1 MGMTANQLALVRYV
15 AENNLDKAKTAALAC
30 CVEDTTQKNH
40 WAVTKYES
48 LLRSGGM
55 NMIELPP
62 NISSFATMEDLSN
75 TYLENRY
82 YLTEEEKEL
91 FDLIRNMND
100 VSLQLMEKQIPYLN
114 ATLLYGESGVGKT
127 AFSRYVAYK
136 LGMPYMYVN
145 FSKMLD
151 SYLGGTAKNL
161 TALFNFINQK
171 QCVVMLDEIDSLA
184 VNRKYSDGSAS
195 AEVSRS
201 TTCLLQ
207 LLDAVTNDH
216 VIIAATNLIE
226 DVDSAV
232 KRRFTEKHELHR
244 LSSEDN
250 EKFIVQYLD
259 DAEFIYDLVS
269 VKRYAAEHHSQA
281 EIMTHMT
288 RCIAESIIA
297 KRDIETFSFFFSEST
312 IIN

>member
-1 MGMTANQLALVRYV
+1 MGMTRNQLALVRYV
-15 AENNLDKAKTAALAC
+15 AENNIQKVKDAALCFCA
-30 CVEDTTQKNH
+30 EDTTQKNH
-40 WAVTKYES
+40 YAVTKYQS

-55 NMIELPP
+55 NLMELPA
-62 NISSFATMEDLSN
+62 NVSSFATMEDLTN
-75 TYLENRY
+75 TYLESRY
-82 YLTEEEKEL
+82 YLTNEEKEL
-91 FDLIRNMND
+91 FELIKNMND

-136 LGMPYMYVN
+136 LEMPYLYVN
-145 FSKMLD
+145 FSRMLD

-161 TALFNFINQK
+161 TNLFNFINQH

-184 VNRKYSDGSAS
+184 VKREYGGGGAS

-216 VIIAATNLIE
+216 VIIAATNLID
-226 DVDSAV
+226 DVDTAV

-250 EKFIVQYLD
+250 ERFIRQYLD
-259 DAEFIYDLVS
+259 DAGFSYDLDS
-269 VKRYAAEHHSQA
+269 IRKYATENHSQA
-281 EIMTHMT
+281 EIMTHVT
-288 RCIAESIIA
+288 RSIA
-297 KRDIETFSFFFSEST
+297 ST
-312 IIN
+312 LINKDELVML

>member
-1 MGMTANQLALVRYV
+1 MGMTRNQLALVRYV
-15 AENNLDKAKTAALAC
+15 AENNIQKAKDAALC
-30 CVEDTTQKNH
+30 CCAEDTTQKNH
-40 WAVTKYES
+40 YAVTKCQS
-48 LLRSGGM
+48 LLQSGGM
-55 NMIELPP
+55 NLMELPA
-62 NISSFATMEDLSN
+62 NVSSFATMEDLTN
-75 TYLENRY
+75 TYLESRY
-82 YLTEEEKEL
+82 YLTNEEKEL
-91 FDLIRNMND
+91 FELIKNMND

-136 LGMPYMYVN
+136 LEMPYLYVN
-145 FSKMLD
+145 FSRMLD

-161 TALFNFINQK
+161 TNLFNFINQH

-184 VNRKYSDGSAS
+184 VKREYGGGGAS

-216 VIIAATNLIE
+216 VIIAATNLID
-226 DVDSAV
+226 DVDTAV

-250 EKFIVQYLD
+250 ERFIRQYLD
-259 DAEFIYDLVS
+259 DAGFSYDLDS
-269 VKRYAAEHHSQA
+269 IRKYATENHSQA
-281 EIMTHMT
+281 EIMTHVT
-288 RCIAESIIA
+288 RSIA
-297 KRDIETFSFFFSEST
+297 ST
-312 IIN
+312 LINKDELVML

>member
-1 MGMTANQLALVRYV
+1 MGMTRNQLALVRYV
-15 AENNLDKAKTAALAC
+15 AENNTQKAKDAALC
-30 CVEDTTQKNH
+30 CCAEDTTQKNH
-40 WAVTKYES
+40 YAVTKYQS
-48 LLRSGGM
+48 LLQSGGM
-55 NMIELPP
+55 NLMELPA
-62 NISSFATMEDLSN
+62 NVSSFATMEDLTN

-82 YLTEEEKEL
+82 YLTNEEKEL
-91 FDLIRNMND
+91 FELIKNMND

-136 LGMPYMYVN
+136 LGMPYLYVN
-145 FSKMLD
+145 FSRMLD

-161 TALFNFINQK
+161 TNLFNFINQH

-184 VNRKYSDGSAS
+184 VKREYGGGGAS

-216 VIIAATNLIE
+216 VIIAATNLID
-226 DVDSAV
+226 DVDTAV

-244 LSSEDN
+244 LSSENN
-250 EKFIVQYLD
+250 ERFIRQYLD
-259 DAEFIYDLVS
+259 DAGFSYDLDS
-269 VKRYAAEHHSQA
+269 VRKYAAENHSQA
-281 EIMTHMT
+281 EIMTHVT
-288 RCIAESIIA
+288 RSA
-297 KRDIETFSFFFSEST
+297 ST
-312 IIN
+312 LINKGELVML

>member
-1 MGMTANQLALVRYV
+1 MGMTRNQLALVRYV
-15 AENNLDKAKTAALAC
+15 AENNTQKAKDAALC
-30 CVEDTTQKNH
+30 CCAEDTTQKNH
-40 WAVTKYES
+40 YAVTKYQS
-48 LLRSGGM
+48 LLQSGGM
-55 NMIELPP
+55 NLMELPT
-62 NISSFATMEDLSN
+62 NVSSFATMEDLTN

-82 YLTEEEKEL
+82 YLTNEEKEL
-91 FDLIRNMND
+91 FELIKNMND

-136 LGMPYMYVN
+136 LGMPYLYVN
-145 FSKMLD
+145 FSRMLD

-161 TALFNFINQK
+161 TNLFNFINQH

-184 VNRKYSDGSAS
+184 VKREYGGGGAS

-216 VIIAATNLIE
+216 VIIAATNLID
-226 DVDSAV
+226 DVDTAV

-244 LSSEDN
+244 LSSENN
-250 EKFIVQYLD
+250 ERFIRQYLD
-259 DAEFIYDLVS
+259 DAGFSYDLDS
-269 VKRYAAEHHSQA
+269 VRKYAAENHSQA
-281 EIMTHMT
+281 EIMTHVT
-288 RCIAESIIA
+288 RSIA
-297 KRDIETFSFFFSEST
+297 ST
-312 IIN
+312 LINKGELVML

>member
-1 MGMTANQLALVRYV
+1 MGMTRNQLALVRYV
-15 AENNLDKAKTAALAC
+15 AENNMQKAKDAALC
-30 CVEDTTQKNH
+30 CCAEDTTQKNH
-40 WAVTKYES
+40 WAVVKYQS
-48 LLRSGGM
+48 LLRSGGLNLM
-55 NMIELPP
+55 ELPA
-62 NISSFATMEDLSN
+62 NVSNFATMEDLTN
-75 TYLENRY
+75 TYQENRY
-82 YLTEEEKEL
+82 YLTSEEKEL
-91 FDLIRNMND
+91 FELIKNMND

-136 LGMPYMYVN
+136 LGLPYLYVN
-145 FSKMLD
+145 FSRMLD

-161 TALFNFINQK
+161 TNLFNFINQQ

-184 VNRKYSDGSAS
+184 VKREYGGGGAS

-216 VIIAATNLIE
+216 VIIAATNLID

-250 EKFIVQYLD
+250 ERFIRQYLD
-259 DAEFIYDLVS
+259 DTGFSYDLNS
-269 VKRYAAEHHSQA
+269 VKKYATENHSQA
-281 EIMTHMT
+281 EIMTHIT
-288 RCIAESIIA
+288 RSIAS
-297 KRDIETFSFFFSEST
+297 SL
-312 IIN
+312 INKAEFVVL

>member
-1 MGMTANQLALVRYV
+1 MGMTRNQLALVRYV
-15 AENNLDKAKTAALAC
+15 AENNTQKAKDAALC
-30 CVEDTTQKNH
+30 CCAEDTTQKNH
-40 WAVTKYES
+40 YAVTKYQS
-48 LLRSGGM
+48 LLQSGGM
-55 NMIELPP
+55 NLMELPA
-62 NISSFATMEDLSN
+62 NVSSFATMEDLTN

-82 YLTEEEKEL
+82 YLTNEEKEL
-91 FDLIRNMND
+91 FELIKNMND

-136 LGMPYMYVN
+136 LGMPYLYVN
-145 FSKMLD
+145 FSRMLD

-161 TALFNFINQK
+161 TNLFNFINQH

-184 VNRKYSDGSAS
+184 AKREYGGGGAS

-216 VIIAATNLIE
+216 VIIAATNLID
-226 DVDSAV
+226 DVDTAV

-244 LSSEDN
+244 LSSENN
-250 EKFIVQYLD
+250 ERFIRQHLD
-259 DAEFIYDLVS
+259 DAGFSYDLDS
-269 VKRYAAEHHSQA
+269 VRKYAAENHSQA
-281 EIMTHMT
+281 EIMTHVT
-288 RCIAESIIA
+288 RSIA
-297 KRDIETFSFFFSEST
+297 ST
-312 IIN
+312 LINKGELVML

>member
-1 MGMTANQLALVRYV
+1 MGMTSNQLALVRYV
-15 AENNLDKAKTAALAC
+15 AENNIQKAKDAALC
-30 CVEDTTQKNH
+30 CCAEDTTQKNH
-40 WAVTKYES
+40 YAVTKYQR

-55 NMIELPP
+55 NLMELPA
-62 NISSFATMEDLSN
+62 NISGFATMEDLTN

-82 YLTEEEKEL
+82 YLTQDERKLFEL
-91 FDLIRNMND
+91 IKNMND

-136 LGMPYMYVN
+136 LEMPYLYVN
-145 FSKMLD
+145 FSRMLD

-161 TALFNFINQK
+161 TNLFDFINQQ

-184 VNRKYSDGSAS
+184 VKREYGGGGAS

-216 VIIAATNLIE
+216 VIIAATNLMD
-226 DVDSAV
+226 DVDNAV

-244 LSSEDN
+244 LSAEDN
-250 EKFIVQYLD
+250 ERFIRQYLD
-259 DAEFIYDLVS
+259 DARFSYDLDS
-269 VKRYAAEHHSQA
+269 VRKYAAENHSQA
-281 EIMTHMT
+281 EIMTHVT
-288 RCIAESIIA
+288 RSIA
-297 KRDIETFSFFFSEST
+297 ST
-312 IIN
+312 LINKGELVML

>member
-1 MGMTANQLALVRYV
+1 MGMTRNQLALVRYV
-15 AENNLDKAKTAALAC
+15 AENNIQKAKDAALC
-30 CVEDTTQKNH
+30 CCAEDTTQKNH
-40 WAVTKYES
+40 YAVTKYQN

-55 NMIELPP
+55 NLMELPA
-62 NISSFATMEDLSN
+62 NVSSFATMEDLTN
-75 TYLENRY
+75 TYLESRY
-82 YLTEEEKEL
+82 YLTNEEKEL
-91 FDLIRNMND
+91 FELIKNMND

-136 LGMPYMYVN
+136 LGMPYLYVN
-145 FSKMLD
+145 FSRMLD

-161 TALFNFINQK
+161 TNLFNFINQH

-184 VNRKYSDGSAS
+184 VKREYGGGGAS

-216 VIIAATNLIE
+216 VIIAATNLID
-226 DVDSAV
+226 DVDTAV

-244 LSSEDN
+244 LSSENN
-250 EKFIVQYLD
+250 ERFIRQYLD
-259 DAEFIYDLVS
+259 DAGFSYDLDS
-269 VKRYAAEHHSQA
+269 VRKYAAENHSQA
-281 EIMTHMT
+281 EIMTHVT
-288 RCIAESIIA
+288 RSIA
-297 KRDIETFSFFFSEST
+297 ST
-312 IIN
+312 LINKGELVML

>member
-1 MGMTANQLALVRYV
+1 M
-15 AENNLDKAKTAALAC
+15 
-30 CVEDTTQKNH
+30 
-40 WAVTKYES
+40 
-48 LLRSGGM
+48 
-55 NMIELPP
+55 ELPA
-62 NISSFATMEDLSN
+62 NISGFATMEDLTN

-82 YLTEEEKEL
+82 YLTQDERKLFEL
-91 FDLIRNMND
+91 IKNMND

-136 LGMPYMYVN
+136 LGMPYLYVN
-145 FSKMLD
+145 FSRMLD

-161 TALFNFINQK
+161 TNLFNFINQQ

-184 VNRKYSDGSAS
+184 VKREYGGGGAS

-216 VIIAATNLIE
+216 VIIAATNLMD
-226 DVDSAV
+226 DVDTAV

-244 LSSEDN
+244 LSAEDN
-250 EKFIVQYLD
+250 ERFIRQYLD
-259 DAEFIYDLVS
+259 DAGFSYDLDS
-269 VKRYAAEHHSQA
+269 VRKYVAENHSQA
-281 EIMTHMT
+281 EIMTHVT
-288 RCIAESIIA
+288 RSIASML
-297 KRDIETFSFFFSEST
+297 
-312 IIN
+312 INKGELVML

>member
-1 MGMTANQLALVRYV
+1 MGMTRNQLALVRYV
-15 AENNLDKAKTAALAC
+15 AENNMQKAKDAALC
-30 CVEDTTQKNH
+30 CCAEDTTQKNH
-40 WAVTKYES
+40 WEVVRYQS
-48 LLRSGGM
+48 LLRSGGLNLM
-55 NMIELPP
+55 ELPA
-62 NISSFATMEDLSN
+62 NVSNFATMEDLTS
-75 TYLENRY
+75 TYQENRY
-82 YLTEEEKEL
+82 YLTSEEKEL
-91 FDLIRNMND
+91 FELIKDMND

-136 LGMPYMYVN
+136 LGLPYLYVN
-145 FSKMLD
+145 FSRMLD

-161 TALFNFINQK
+161 TNLFNYINQQK
-171 QCVVMLDEIDSLA
+171 CVVMLDEIDSLA
-184 VNRKYSDGSAS
+184 VKREYGGGGAS

-226 DVDSAV
+226 DVDTAV

-250 EKFIVQYLD
+250 ERFIRQYLE
-259 DAEFIYDLVS
+259 DARFSFDQDSI
-269 VKRYAAEHHSQA
+269 KRYAVEKHSQA

-288 RCIAESIIA
+288 RCIADALIK
-297 KRDIETFSFFFSEST
+297 KRDLVVL
-312 IIN
+312 

>member
-1 MGMTANQLALVRYV
+1 MGMTRNQLALVRYV
-15 AENNLDKAKTAALAC
+15 AENNIQKAKDAALC
-30 CVEDTTQKNH
+30 CCAEDTTQKNH
-40 WAVTKYES
+40 YAVTKYQS

-55 NMIELPP
+55 NLMELPA
-62 NISSFATMEDLSN
+62 NVSSFATMEDLTN
-75 TYLENRY
+75 TYLESRY
-82 YLTEEEKEL
+82 YLTNEEKEL
-91 FDLIRNMND
+91 FELIKNMND

-136 LGMPYMYVN
+136 LGMPYLYVN
-145 FSKMLD
+145 FSRMLD

-161 TALFNFINQK
+161 TNLFNFINQH

-184 VNRKYSDGSAS
+184 VKREYGGGGAS

-216 VIIAATNLIE
+216 VIIAATNLID
-226 DVDSAV
+226 DVDTAV

-244 LSSEDN
+244 LSSENN
-250 EKFIVQYLD
+250 ERFIRQYLD
-259 DAEFIYDLVS
+259 DAGFSYDLDS
-269 VKRYAAEHHSQA
+269 VRKYAAENHSQA
-281 EIMTHMT
+281 EIMTHVT
-288 RCIAESIIA
+288 RSIA
-297 KRDIETFSFFFSEST
+297 ST
-312 IIN
+312 LIDKGELVML

>member
-1 MGMTANQLALVRYV
+1 MGMTRNQLALVRYV
-15 AENNLDKAKTAALAC
+15 AENNIQKAKDAALC
-30 CVEDTTQKNH
+30 CCAEDTTQKNH
-40 WAVTKYES
+40 YAVTKYQS

-55 NMIELPP
+55 NLMELPA
-62 NISSFATMEDLSN
+62 NVSSFATMEDLKN
-75 TYLENRY
+75 TYLESRY
-82 YLTEEEKEL
+82 YLTNEEKEL
-91 FDLIRNMND
+91 FELIKNMND

-136 LGMPYMYVN
+136 LEMPYLYVN
-145 FSKMLD
+145 FSRMLD

-161 TALFNFINQK
+161 TNLFNFINQH

-184 VNRKYSDGSAS
+184 VKREYGGGGAS

-216 VIIAATNLIE
+216 VIIAATNLID
-226 DVDSAV
+226 DVDTAV
-232 KRRFTEKHELHR
+232 KRRFTGKHELHR

-250 EKFIVQYLD
+250 EQFIRQYLD
-259 DAEFIYDLVS
+259 DAGFSYDLDS
-269 VKRYAAEHHSQA
+269 VRKYAAENHSQA
-281 EIMTHMT
+281 EIMTHVT
-288 RCIAESIIA
+288 RSIA
-297 KRDIETFSFFFSEST
+297 ST
-312 IIN
+312 LINKDELVML

>member
-1 MGMTANQLALVRYV
+1 MGMTRNQLALVRYV
-15 AENNLDKAKTAALAC
+15 AENNTQKAKDAALC
-30 CVEDTTQKNH
+30 CCAEDTTQKNH
-40 WAVTKYES
+40 YAVTKYQS
-48 LLRSGGM
+48 LLQSGGM
-55 NMIELPP
+55 NLMELPA
-62 NISSFATMEDLSN
+62 NVSSFATMEDLTN

-82 YLTEEEKEL
+82 YLTNEEKEL
-91 FDLIRNMND
+91 FELIKNTND

-136 LGMPYMYVN
+136 LGMPYLYVN
-145 FSKMLD
+145 FSRMLD

-161 TALFNFINQK
+161 TNLFNFINQH

-184 VNRKYSDGSAS
+184 VKREYGGGGAS

-216 VIIAATNLIE
+216 VIIAATNLID
-226 DVDSAV
+226 DVDTAV

-244 LSSEDN
+244 LSSENN
-250 EKFIVQYLD
+250 ERFIRQYLD
-259 DAEFIYDLVS
+259 DAGFSYDLDS
-269 VKRYAAEHHSQA
+269 VRKYAAENHSQA
-281 EIMTHMT
+281 EIMTHVT
-288 RCIAESIIA
+288 RSIA
-297 KRDIETFSFFFSEST
+297 ST
-312 IIN
+312 LINKGELVML